1 MAPSAALG
9 HVSHVLT
16 CLVHQHAHFEDDV
29 TPPKLVTSAAIPE
42 EVSTRVRR
50 LFPEEVTSELSRL
63 RRWLPSFADG
73 DRVTWGDVADCLL
86 DAIDALPASAARP
99 RAQGE
104 LFANLVLSD
113 AVASPPMG
121 NVQKFLSGADV
132 KPRHARLLLDGGSDV
147 TLATLVAAGHI
158 TAANRA
164 LMNKLAETKDWD
176 ERLALVS
183 AAARWE
189 WGGDGTRRVGRAA
202 CEAAAAA
209 LRFVLDEMIKPASH
223 GAQRRPLALALTTI
237 LRSLARGGGDA
248 ASVALLPLDDV
259 VDVASSWSR
268 KGNAA
273 AENSAL
279 LQSVTALQRRRG
291 GKRAE
296 EELALDAAVRRA
308 LLAGLQADKEESKK
322 EALECLVAALEAAR
336 VARAE
341 GEVGVV
347 HARVRL
353 GAADADAPD
362 APDVHELL
370 ARAVSVGGT
379 KGPPPQLWGR
389 TERAM
394 AAAARVDPATAVD
407 VAGEMLGAARERAG
421 SKAAKIQGAGSVN
434 ARVVALRFVSWA
446 LGTRED
452 SDDSECSRAD
462 DRAPAAA
469 TAETWRR
476 SAALAPAIT
485 AALTLP
491 KPSRSSVTRRD
502 ADTDRITYVASGSKP
517 DATSGDATEVM
528 LDALRCSPLLLSD
541 SRARGVASSDVD
553 AHVAAVA
560 AASACGTR
568 EVETA
573 ARRAIRRHAKE
584 LSPSSLRRATVHA
597 LRSAESAMEGSVD
610 AAEWTC
616 RLRTAA
622 VVVRESSLRPTDD
635 VFFDA
640 AAVGPRAAAAVL
652 LATAHPEP
660 EVHAAAAE
668 LLAAAE
674 DLVDVAALSGDA
686 LGHGGDASEDRES
699 SLASKLGGGLL
710 RWLSSEASVGPETH
724 SRAVSVLGGW
734 GDDDRVSGWR
744 GKELSAATDAG
755 VRRAAERLAAARV
768 IDYAPPS
775 ASSTS
780 GGSGRAAPSVHA
792 RAMWRGHVALFVA
805 AARPAG
811 HVSVAANV
819 PPSPVKK
826 MLFAD
831 DDDDDDDDS
840 VGDPNAVVAARGLET
855 QVGLGDASRFDSEA
869 VLRWAWSRCAAAAEE
884 GGQESFSPEAASLA
898 RLRSDAM
905 IDALSGVAPACLP
918 SIVSVVAASVVA
930 ASAVASEAKNA
941 SKATWPALARAAA
954 GLTLLRNLASRVVS
968 SASPVSSADATL
980 RLAFSACDAWIAP
993 LAGAARR
1000 GYSTEYGDDGVLTD
1014 DDGVAVAM
1022 RATHAAAALMAFRFH
1037 HEPPATS
1044 TAADAAM
1051 AALTASLPRE
1061 NDEWRDFANVILEAM
1076 RVVAGCTLVGEATA
1090 DAAVP
1095 RLVEASRV
1103 AHIDARR
1110 RRGEC
1115 APSRES
1121 RDARRAKALASV
1133 VLVKLLLRRSDRA
1146 VEASAASL
1154 LQAAAATATSSRDV
1168 PPAQLLEVVFSAL
1181 TSPEATSDAGTQ
1193 TGVVVAASLASLGL
1207 SPSIHAAAAS
1217 YRALR
1222 NTGALVEVRE
1232 ETIAAA
1238 AAAAAAE
1245 EEEEG
1250 PSADGSNVSPSRDA
1264 SPAAEARR
1272 GAMFDAA
1279 GAFVADATPETLIA
1293 AARGLGALAA
1303 SLSDVRGGSS
1313 HSPWIAAAFEAEPE
1327 FPGVEK
1333 SARGAR
1339 VVAAAA
1345 AILWVVEAIAAS
1357 ARAPMGV
1364 ELAGALARA
1373 AKIASATALATD
1385 TRALWTALGAKI
1397 GDGANVRV
1405 PGGGVAAK
1413 AAADAAAEVVDILIA
1428 EPSEDETRE
1437 SFPPSSASSA
1447 SALGATHLLRSP
1459 AGARVARRLAAK
1471 ATGSEDAA
1479 TRASATRLIRAA
1491 LSCPTASVRFTVH
1504 LPALAVAAV
1513 ATRDVAPE
1521 SRALMVATG
1530 ASAPDRPDADVPGDV
1545 VRRLAG
1551 RHPHGKLAFRRALA
1565 DAALARAESA
1575 AREGLTVDTASV
1587 VAASLRLFSAAVSPP
1602 GSAAR
1607 ACGGAF
1613 PVAPLGNFSLR
1624 CARVFAFALD
1634 DARGVHAAVAAAD
1647 ACSTLAT
1654 RYAEAGHAAAVSTA
1668 AAATTRLC
1676 VAVALASISLP
1687 SPQCVAAGVRLAVA
1701 AGLTSST
1708 RLKTGVAPAIVAALR
1723 GSKGAAPADVAA
1735 AIFSRIL
1742 FFSKN
1747 SGLDGA
1753 RPGAKEK
1760 QAGGEADASTAD
1772 PSTAPPT
1779 PTLAPPTTPTTTASA
1794 HDVLDVACGVLSA
1807 LPDDGTAGSLDELAI
1822 LACALRAW
1830 PSTTSPP
1837 DAAATRD
1844 GVAFIR
1850 GLGFESLEP
1859 VAARFARLEAGG
1871 YRQRAAGTDVTAAET
1886 AAAASAG
1893 ARVSSSASARVSS
1906 SAKKSVA
1913 VTRDDAAKKR
1923 SSASPAFGSALPSLR
1938 ASVRSDSAVGAAN
1951 RRDFFRDVCDAM
1963 GAAGGTSAEAWAQAL
1978 RSLAAAAAGGGV
1990 ESAAAAADSTSA
2002 ARAAAAELLVAWIDA
2017 RVVAEGEGAW
2027 ETRALAAAASEL
2039 VEMDD
2044 PALAPAVTALASSRA
2059 TADPAAVVDA
2069 ILLGR
2074 LVPHADAV
2082 AEDDVKTR
2090 LPAWTPRGVDSE
2102 RVRGVSRANEDRL
2115 RRWAT
2120 AWTRDAY
2127 ASAESLLAKGGGRAD
2142 ESAYVSAG
2150 ESEDDAGAEPAADP
2164 FAGVVEPTPGPT
2176 AVPVPAH
2183 VLGFESPF
2191 APKRARVAPGAKW
2204 RASGLSGMGGVS
2216 PATSRKERRRM
2227 RATGTS
2233 SAEEEPATSPATEPG
2248 DGARRRVHASVFRAP
2263 EETSTIRRGD
2273 PRASRFDAVDDVGGI
2288 SGGLPPVPTDATETP
2303 AATIGGFFRREHI
2316 DVDSVEEEKR
2326 EAREEAR
2333 EEAHEEE
2340 EDDSRFDAARFDAA
2354 PSLSARIANT
2364 VGNVADVD
2372 RLIERMGEMRAFE
2385 PDVDADEVTSRA
2397 GATRRLR
2404 RDESAYAEARSKLRS
2419 TLGAK
2424 GSLSEA
2430 A

>member
-1 MAPSAALG
+1 M
-9 HVSHVLT
+9 
-16 CLVHQHAHFEDDV
+16 
-29 TPPKLVTSAAIPE
+29 
-42 EVSTRVRR
+42 
-50 LFPEEVTSELSRL
+50 
-63 RRWLPSFADG
+63 
-73 DRVTWGDVADCLL
+73 VA
-86 DAIDALPASAARP
+86 
-99 RAQGE
+99 
-104 LFANLVLSD
+104 
-113 AVASPPMG
+113 
-121 NVQKFLSGADV
+121 
-132 KPRHARLLLDGGSDV
+132 
-147 TLATLVAAGHI
+147 
-158 TAANRA
+158 
-164 LMNKLAETKDWD
+164 
-176 ERLALVS
+176 
-183 AAARWE
+183 
-189 WGGDGTRRVGRAA
+189 
-202 CEAAAAA
+202 
-209 LRFVLDEMIKPASH
+209 
-223 GAQRRPLALALTTI
+223 
-237 LRSLARGGGDA
+237 
-248 ASVALLPLDDV
+248 
-259 VDVASSWSR
+259 

-394 AAAARVDPATAVD
+394 AAAARRVDPATAVD

-476 SAALAPAIT
+476 SAALAPAIA

-517 DATSGDATEVM
+517 DAPSGDATEVM
-528 LDALRCSPLLLSD
+528 LVALRCSPLLLSD

-826 MLFAD
+826 MLFADD

-1181 TSPEATSDAGTQ
+1181 TSPGATSDAGTQ

-1238 AAAAAAE
+1238 AAAAAAAE
-1245 EEEEG
+1245 EEAG

-1264 SPAAEARR
+1264 RSPAAEARR
-1272 GAMFDAA
+1272 GAVFDAA

-1333 SARGAR
+1333 SARARARRRRRRRNLVGRRGDRRLRPRADGRRTRGRVGARRQNRIRDGARDGHAR
-1339 VVAAAA
+1339 VVDSFGREN
-1345 AILWVVEAIAAS
+1345 WRRRRFS
-1357 ARAPMGV
+1357 R
-1364 ELAGALARA
+1364 
-1373 AKIASATALATD
+1373 
-1385 TRALWTALGAKI
+1385 TR
-1397 GDGANVRV
+1397 RRSRRQSRRRRRRR
-1405 PGGGVAAK
+1405 GGGHSHRRT
-1413 AAADAAAEVVDILIA
+1413 DGR
-1428 EPSEDETRE
+1428 RE
-1437 SFPPSSASSA
+1437 SRILPTILLIVGVGFGRDASSSFA
-1447 SALGATHLLRSP
+1447 RG
-1459 AGARVARRLAAK
+1459 GARARRLAAK
-1471 ATGSEDAA
+1471 ATGGSGDAA

-1545 VRRLAG
+1545 VRHLAG

-1587 VAASLRLFSAAVSPP
+1587 VAASLRLFSAAVSPRVP
-1602 GSAAR
+1602 PRAR
-1607 ACGGAF
+1607 AAERFPWRRWETSAFDARARVRVRARRRARRSRGGGGGGRVFDARDAVRRGGTRGGGF
-1613 PVAPLGNFSLR
+1613 DGGGGDDEAVRRRRPREHFPPVAAVRRRGRAPRRRRGTHLVHQAQDGRRAGHRRRAQRVQGRRARRRRRRDFLQNSFFFKEFGVGRGEAGGEGEAGRGRSRRVDRRPIDRSSHSHSRSSHDSHDDRFGARRSGRGVRRALRASRRRDGGKFGRTRHLGVRASRVAFDDVAPGR
-1624 CARVFAFALD
+1624 GGDARR
-1634 DARGVHAAVAAAD
+1634 RGVHPRPRLRIPRTRRRAV
-1647 ACSTLAT
+1647 
-1654 RYAEAGHAAAVSTA
+1654 
-1668 AAATTRLC
+1668 
-1676 VAVALASISLP
+1676 
-1687 SPQCVAAGVRLAVA
+1687 
-1701 AGLTSST
+1701 
-1708 RLKTGVAPAIVAALR
+1708 
-1723 GSKGAAPADVAA
+1723 
-1735 AIFSRIL
+1735 
-1742 FFSKN
+1742 
-1747 SGLDGA
+1747 
-1753 RPGAKEK
+1753 
-1760 QAGGEADASTAD
+1760 
-1772 PSTAPPT
+1772 
-1779 PTLAPPTTPTTTASA
+1779 
-1794 HDVLDVACGVLSA
+1794 
-1807 LPDDGTAGSLDELAI
+1807 
-1822 LACALRAW
+1822 
-1830 PSTTSPP
+1830 
-1837 DAAATRD
+1837 
-1844 GVAFIR
+1844 
-1850 GLGFESLEP
+1850 
-1859 VAARFARLEAGG
+1859 
-1871 YRQRAAGTDVTAAET
+1871 
-1886 AAAASAG
+1886 
-1893 ARVSSSASARVSS
+1893 
-1906 SAKKSVA
+1906 
-1913 VTRDDAAKKR
+1913 
-1923 SSASPAFGSALPSLR
+1923 R
-1938 ASVRSDSAVGAAN
+1938 ASRGWRVQTA
-1951 RRDFFRDVCDAM
+1951 RRGYGRH
-1963 GAAGGTSAEAWAQAL
+1963 GGGDG
-1978 RSLAAAAAGGGV
+1978 GGGV
-1990 ESAAAAADSTSA
+1990 GG
-2002 ARAAAAELLVAWIDA
+2002 RA
-2017 RVVAEGEGAW
+2017 RVVIGE
-2027 ETRALAAAASEL
+2027 
-2039 VEMDD
+2039 
-2044 PALAPAVTALASSRA
+2044 
-2059 TADPAAVVDA
+2059 
-2069 ILLGR
+2069 
-2074 LVPHADAV
+2074 
-2082 AEDDVKTR
+2082 
-2090 LPAWTPRGVDSE
+2090 
-2102 RVRGVSRANEDRL
+2102 
-2115 RRWAT
+2115 
-2120 AWTRDAY
+2120 
-2127 ASAESLLAKGGGRAD
+2127 
-2142 ESAYVSAG
+2142 
-2150 ESEDDAGAEPAADP
+2150 
-2164 FAGVVEPTPGPT
+2164 
-2176 AVPVPAH
+2176 
-2183 VLGFESPF
+2183 
-2191 APKRARVAPGAKW
+2191 RARVVVGEKI
-2204 RASGLSGMGGVS
+2204 
-2216 PATSRKERRRM
+2216 RRR
-2227 RATGTS
+2227 
-2233 SAEEEPATSPATEPG
+2233 
-2248 DGARRRVHASVFRAP
+2248 
-2263 EETSTIRRGD
+2263 
-2273 PRASRFDAVDDVGGI
+2273 DA
-2288 SGGLPPVPTDATETP
+2288 
-2303 AATIGGFFRREHI
+2303 
-2316 DVDSVEEEKR
+2316 
-2326 EAREEAR
+2326 
-2333 EEAHEEE
+2333 
-2340 EDDSRFDAARFDAA
+2340 
-2354 PSLSARIANT
+2354 
-2364 VGNVADVD
+2364 
-2372 RLIERMGEMRAFE
+2372 
-2385 PDVDADEVTSRA
+2385 
-2397 GATRRLR
+2397 
-2404 RDESAYAEARSKLRS
+2404 
-2419 TLGAK
+2419 
-2424 GSLSEA
+2424 
-2430 A
+2430 

>member
-9 HVSHVLT
+9 HVSHALT

-132 KPRHARLLLDGGSDV
+132 TPRHARLLLDGGSDV

-259 VDVASSWSR
+259 VDVASSWSQ

-389 TERAM
+389 AERAM

-421 SKAAKIQGAGSVN
+421 SKATKIQGAGSVN

-476 SAALAPAIT
+476 SAALAPAIA

-517 DATSGDATEVM
+517 DAPSGDATEVM
-528 LDALRCSPLLLSD
+528 LVALRCSPLLLSD

-831 DDDDDDDDS
+831 DDDDDDESDDS
-840 VGDPNAVVAARGLET
+840 VGDPNAVVAARVLET
-855 QVGLGDASRFDSEA
+855 QVGLGDASQFDSEA

-898 RLRSDAM
+898 RLRSEAM

-918 SIVSVVAASVVA
+918 SIISVVAASVVA
-930 ASAVASEAKNA
+930 ASAVVSEAKDA

-1037 HEPPATS
+1037 HEPPATP

-1051 AALTASLPRE
+1051 AALTASLPRAD
-1061 NDEWRDFANVILEAM
+1061 DEWRDFANVILEAM

-1115 APSRES
+1115 SPSCES

-1146 VEASAASL
+1146 AEASAASL

-1238 AAAAAAE
+1238 AAAAAAA
-1245 EEEEG
+1245 EG

-1272 GAMFDAA
+1272 GAVFDAA

-1313 HSPWIAAAFEAEPE
+1313 SSPWIAAAFEAEPE

-1333 SARGAR
+1333 STRGAR
-1339 VVAAAA
+1339 
-1345 AILWVVEAIAAS
+1345 AS
-1357 ARAPMGV
+1357 
-1364 ELAGALARA
+1364 
-1373 AKIASATALATD
+1373 
-1385 TRALWTALGAKI
+1385 
-1397 GDGANVRV
+1397 
-1405 PGGGVAAK
+1405 
-1413 AAADAAAEVVDILIA
+1413 
-1428 EPSEDETRE
+1428 
-1437 SFPPSSASSA
+1437 PPPPPQSCGSSR
-1447 SALGATHLLRSP
+1447 RSP
-1459 AGARVARRLAAK
+1459 
-1471 ATGSEDAA
+1471 
-1479 TRASATRLIRAA
+1479 
-1491 LSCPTASVRFTVH
+1491 
-1504 LPALAVAAV
+1504 
-1513 ATRDVAPE
+1513 
-1521 SRALMVATG
+1521 
-1530 ASAPDRPDADVPGDV
+1530 
-1545 VRRLAG
+1545 
-1551 RHPHGKLAFRRALA
+1551 
-1565 DAALARAESA
+1565 
-1575 AREGLTVDTASV
+1575 
-1587 VAASLRLFSAAVSPP
+1587 PP
-1602 GSAAR
+1602 
-1607 ACGGAF
+1607 
-1613 PVAPLGNFSLR
+1613 
-1624 CARVFAFALD
+1624 FA
-1634 DARGVHAAVAAAD
+1634 
-1647 ACSTLAT
+1647 
-1654 RYAEAGHAAAVSTA
+1654 
-1668 AAATTRLC
+1668 
-1676 VAVALASISLP
+1676 
-1687 SPQCVAAGVRLAVA
+1687 
-1701 AGLTSST
+1701 
-1708 RLKTGVAPAIVAALR
+1708 
-1723 GSKGAAPADVAA
+1723 
-1735 AIFSRIL
+1735 
-1742 FFSKN
+1742 
-1747 SGLDGA
+1747 
-1753 RPGAKEK
+1753 
-1760 QAGGEADASTAD
+1760 
-1772 PSTAPPT
+1772 
-1779 PTLAPPTTPTTTASA
+1779 
-1794 HDVLDVACGVLSA
+1794 
-1807 LPDDGTAGSLDELAI
+1807 
-1822 LACALRAW
+1822 
-1830 PSTTSPP
+1830 
-1837 DAAATRD
+1837 
-1844 GVAFIR
+1844 
-1850 GLGFESLEP
+1850 
-1859 VAARFARLEAGG
+1859 
-1871 YRQRAAGTDVTAAET
+1871 
-1886 AAAASAG
+1886 
-1893 ARVSSSASARVSS
+1893 
-1906 SAKKSVA
+1906 
-1913 VTRDDAAKKR
+1913 
-1923 SSASPAFGSALPSLR
+1923 
-1938 ASVRSDSAVGAAN
+1938 
-1951 RRDFFRDVCDAM
+1951 
-1963 GAAGGTSAEAWAQAL
+1963 
-1978 RSLAAAAAGGGV
+1978 
-1990 ESAAAAADSTSA
+1990 
-2002 ARAAAAELLVAWIDA
+2002 
-2017 RVVAEGEGAW
+2017 
-2027 ETRALAAAASEL
+2027 
-2039 VEMDD
+2039 
-2044 PALAPAVTALASSRA
+2044 
-2059 TADPAAVVDA
+2059 
-2069 ILLGR
+2069 
-2074 LVPHADAV
+2074 
-2082 AEDDVKTR
+2082 
-2090 LPAWTPRGVDSE
+2090 
-2102 RVRGVSRANEDRL
+2102 
-2115 RRWAT
+2115 RRWASNSRARWRAPPKSHPRRRSRRTRARCGRRWARKLAT
-2120 AWTRDAY
+2120 APIFAY
-2127 ASAESLLAKGGGRAD
+2127 PAAESP
-2142 ESAYVSAG
+2142 S
-2150 ESEDDAGAEPAADP
+2150 
-2164 FAGVVEPTPGPT
+2164 TPP
-2176 AVPVPAH
+2176 
-2183 VLGFESPF
+2183 
-2191 APKRARVAPGAKW
+2191 PKPPPRWWTFSSSNR
-2204 RASGLSGMGGVS
+2204 
-2216 PATSRKERRRM
+2216 RK
-2227 RATGTS
+2227 T
-2233 SAEEEPATSPATEPG
+2233 
-2248 DGARRRVHASVFRAP
+2248 
-2263 EETSTIRRGD
+2263 
-2273 PRASRFDAVDDVGGI
+2273 
-2288 SGGLPPVPTDATETP
+2288 
-2303 AATIGGFFRREHI
+2303 
-2316 DVDSVEEEKR
+2316 
-2326 EAREEAR
+2326 
-2333 EEAHEEE
+2333 
-2340 EDDSRFDAARFDAA
+2340 
-2354 PSLSARIANT
+2354 
-2364 VGNVADVD
+2364 
-2372 RLIERMGEMRAFE
+2372 
-2385 PDVDADEVTSRA
+2385 
-2397 GATRRLR
+2397 
-2404 RDESAYAEARSKLRS
+2404 
-2419 TLGAK
+2419 
-2424 GSLSEA
+2424 
-2430 A
+2430 